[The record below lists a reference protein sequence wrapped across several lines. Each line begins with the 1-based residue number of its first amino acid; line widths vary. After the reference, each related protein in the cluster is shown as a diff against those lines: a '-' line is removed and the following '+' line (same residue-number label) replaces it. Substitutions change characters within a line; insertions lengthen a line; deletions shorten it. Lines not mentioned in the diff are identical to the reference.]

1 MDLDSHETC
10 RGFEKKTG
18 SNISLK
24 GPCKSYKC
32 KYRRSIR
39 RNVLG
44 DWRFI
49 PAKTRAACVRNTLP
63 LLSSLSTNQEI
74 KLQTPFVFLHCL
86 QDNMKIDT
94 KKCIPIQGSP
104 DSVMIRPNKFVVH
117 DVDAVTPFV
126 LPGVPTPSSANPAS
140 TSTSNDDDDTLGREH
155 KYLTTLVYTPVMAS
169 KRLDSHS
176 RLLSLDDMGEL
187 NQKLKDIFLEDKKK
201 EEDETEQ
208 ECKEPSINKEVEKGT
223 KDNDTKSETIIG
235 RVFKMAFSYKT
246 NTASR
251 VLRSSRLVAQ
261 QC

>member
-1 MDLDSHETC
+1 
-10 RGFEKKTG
+10 
-18 SNISLK
+18 
-24 GPCKSYKC
+24 
-32 KYRRSIR
+32 
-39 RNVLG
+39 
-44 DWRFI
+44 
-49 PAKTRAACVRNTLP
+49 
-63 LLSSLSTNQEI
+63 
-74 KLQTPFVFLHCL
+74 
-86 QDNMKIDT
+86 MKIDT

-104 DSVMIRPNKFVVH
+104 DSVMIRPNKFVVD
-117 DVDAVTPFV
+117 DVDAAATPFV
-126 LPGVPTPSSANPAS
+126 LPGVPTPSNPS
-140 TSTSNDDDDTLGREH
+140 SNDDDGTTPFVLPGVPTPANPSSNGDDGTLGREH

-176 RLLSLDDMGEL
+176 RLLSLDDMEEL
-187 NQKLKDIFLEDKKK
+187 NKKLKDIFLEDKKK

-208 ECKEPSINKEVEKGT
+208 ESKEPSIKEVEKGS